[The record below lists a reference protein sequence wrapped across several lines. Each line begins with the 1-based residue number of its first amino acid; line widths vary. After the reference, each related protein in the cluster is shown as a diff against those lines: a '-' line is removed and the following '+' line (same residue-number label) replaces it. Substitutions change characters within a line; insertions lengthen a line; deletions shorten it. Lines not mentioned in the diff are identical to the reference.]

1 MAHFVKLFDSIIHS
15 TIWQEEPHVKLTWIT
30 LLALADSNGEVQ
42 ASIPGLARAAGV
54 SISQCEDALNRF
66 QSPDPYSRSKEEEG
80 RRIVAIDGGW
90 ELINYRK
97 YRALKSSEQEKENAA
112 ERQRRFRER
121 GKTVT
126 DVTESNTLSPKS
138 NGIVEGEEEVEVELK
153 EEEQERPPS
162 APSVPLLKV
171 KKEKPPKKIKT
182 TALKPECV
190 AVFQTT
196 WDSPPKTVRKV
207 DKELNDWV
215 NEPVAKGSRM
225 QAERNFQ
232 GIVDSGVATADE
244 LCYAFQAYCLEGI
257 GPKKGFFQHVSTF
270 FGPEKATYLEWLERA
285 KQIALEFA

>member
-1 MAHFVKLFDSIIHS
+1 
-15 TIWQEEPHVKLTWIT
+15 
-30 LLALADSNGEVQ
+30 
-42 ASIPGLARAAGV
+42 
-54 SISQCEDALNRF
+54 
-66 QSPDPYSRSKEEEG
+66 
-80 RRIVAIDGGW
+80 
-90 ELINYRK
+90 
-97 YRALKSSEQEKENAA
+97 
-112 ERQRRFRER
+112 
-121 GKTVT
+121 
-126 DVTESNTLSPKS
+126 
-138 NGIVEGEEEVEVELK
+138 
-153 EEEQERPPS
+153 
-162 APSVPLLKV
+162 V